1 MRSVEISMTNILQV
15 KSKQLKL
22 DKHGYLLEL
31 GDWDQTAAEA
41 LALQEGINLSL
52 DHWELINLLRNFH
65 QQSGL
70 IPSTRVLVK
79 LIAKELGDEKGKSVY
94 LMNLFPDT
102 PLKSLCKI
110 AGLPRP
116 INCV

>member
-1 MRSVEISMTNILQV
+1 MSNTLNIQG
-15 KSKQLKL
+15 KELKL
-22 DKHGYLLEL
+22 DKHGYLQKLS
-31 GDWDQTAAEA
+31 DWNQTVADA
-41 LALQEGINLSL
+41 LALKEGLSL
-52 DHWELINLLRNFH
+52 TSDHWALMNLLRNFH

-79 LIAKELGDEKGKSVY
+79 LIAKELGEEKGKSIY
-94 LMNLFPDT
+94 LMSLFPGT
-102 PLKSLCKI
+102 PLKSICKI

>member
-1 MRSVEISMTNILQV
+1 MTNILQIKDQQV
-15 KSKQLKL
+15 KL
-22 DKHGYLLEL
+22 DKHGYLQDLV
-31 GDWDQTAAEA
+31 DWDQSVAEA
-41 LALQEGINLSL
+41 LALKEDINLSV
-52 DHWELINLLRNFH
+52 DHWELISLLRNFH

-70 IPSTRVLVK
+70 IPSTRALVK
-79 LIAKELGDEKGKSVY
+79 LVAKELGDEKGKSVY
-94 LMNLFPDT
+94 LMSLFPGT

>member
-1 MRSVEISMTNILQV
+1 M
-15 KSKQLKL
+15 
-22 DKHGYLLEL
+22 EL
-31 GDWDQTAAEA
+31 GDWDQSVAEA
-41 LALQEGINLSL
+41 LALKEDINLNA
-52 DHWELINLLRNFH
+52 DHWNVISLLRNFH

-94 LMNLFPDT
+94 LMSLFPGT

>member
-1 MRSVEISMTNILQV
+1 MTNILQIKGQQV
-15 KSKQLKL
+15 KL
-22 DKHGYLLEL
+22 DKHGYLQEL
-31 GDWDQTAAEA
+31 GDWDQSVAEA
-41 LALQEGINLSL
+41 LALKEDINLNA
-52 DHWELINLLRNFH
+52 DHWNVISLLRNFH

-94 LMNLFPDT
+94 LMSLFPGT

>member
-1 MRSVEISMTNILQV
+1 MSNTLLI
-15 KSKQLKL
+15 KDKQLKL
-22 DKHGYLLEL
+22 DKNGYLQEL
-31 GDWDQTAAEA
+31 AGWDKAVAEA
-41 LALQEGINLSL
+41 LANKEGLVLGSE
-52 DHWELINLLRNFH
+52 HWELIHLLRNFH

-79 LIAKELGDEKGKSVY
+79 LIAKEFGEEKGKSAY
-94 LMNLFPDT
+94 LMSLFPDA
-102 PLKSLCKI
+102 PLKKICKI